1 MKVNIASVK
10 KFFSKVKD
18 LWTRFKNFKAVIV
31 FAFIVKWLYRLINFI
46 IRQALLI
53 LILYS
58 AAFTIAASY
67 FMYKGFIYVY
77 DLYDGVV
84 SLKNDQPEM
93 SKYMQALLDSNPSFE
108 IKHTYVPLDS
118 IHVNLRK
125 AVIASEDAGF
135 YFHPGFDIRA
145 ISEALEANRV
155 SGKTKFGGSTITQQ
169 LAKNLF
175 LSGERSWERKFKELA
190 YALLMEHELG
200 KDRILE
206 LYLNYAQW
214 GKDIFGCQEACLTY
228 YKKSCSKLSVDQAIN
243 LAAML
248 ASPGKHHPNMRE
260 SQFMAKRRAVI
271 YQNMFP
277 KKDSLL
283 VDSLRQLMAPRS
295 SSSQALDAGTPV
307 NAHDKPTKGGHSSA
321 AKSQA
326 PKDKAPKE
334 KSAAKDSAAQKAKNK
349 KK

>member
-1 MKVNIASVK
+1 MIIGEIK
-10 KFFSKVKD
+10 KFFSQLSDQWSQFAHCKVV
-18 LWTRFKNFKAVIV
+18 LVI
-31 FAFIVKWLYRLINFI
+31 AFVVKWLYRLVNFA
-46 IRQALLI
+46 IRQALLVMI
-53 LILYS
+53 IYS
-58 AAFTIAASY
+58 AVFTFTASY
-67 FMYKGFIYVY
+67 FLYKGFVYVY

-84 SLKNDQPEM
+84 SLKDTQPEM
-93 SKYMQALLDSNPSFE
+93 SKYMEALLDSNASIE

-118 IHVNLRK
+118 INVNLQK

-135 YFHPGFDIRA
+135 YFHPGFDVRA
-145 ISEALEANRV
+145 ISEALEANRIQ
-155 SGKTKFGGSTITQQ
+155 GKTKFGGSTITQQ

-190 YALLMEHELG
+190 YALLMERELG

-214 GKDIFGCQEACLTY
+214 GKNIFGCQEACLAY

-283 VDSLRQLMAPRS
+283 VDSLRQLMAPPS
-295 SSSQALDAGTPV
+295 SGLQSPV
-307 NAHDKPTKGGHSSA
+307 PAAAPASSA
-321 AKSQA
+321 SKTTAKEAS
-326 PKDKAPKE
+326 KAASKPA
-334 KSAAKDSAAQKAKNK
+334 SK

>member
-1 MKVNIASVK
+1 
-10 KFFSKVKD
+10 
-18 LWTRFKNFKAVIV
+18 
-31 FAFIVKWLYRLINFI
+31 
-46 IRQALLI
+46 
-53 LILYS
+53 
-58 AAFTIAASY
+58 
-67 FMYKGFIYVY
+67 
-77 DLYDGVV
+77 
-84 SLKNDQPEM
+84 M
-93 SKYMQALLDSNPSFE
+93 SKYMEALRDSNPNIE

-118 IHVNLRK
+118 ISPYLRK

-145 ISEALEANRV
+145 IAEALDANQIA
-155 SGKTKFGGSTITQQ
+155 GKTKFGGSTITQQ

-175 LSGERSWERKFKELA
+175 LSGERSFSRKFKELA

-214 GKDIFGCQEACLTY
+214 GKDIFGCQEACRTY
-228 YKKSCSKLSVDQAIN
+228 YKKSCAKLSVDQAIN

-248 ASPGKHHPNMRE
+248 ASPGKHHPHMRE

-277 KKDSLL
+277 KKDSVLVDSL
-283 VDSLRQLMAPRS
+283 VDSLRQLMAPI
-295 SSSQALDAGTPV
+295 
-307 NAHDKPTKGGHSSA
+307 
-321 AKSQA
+321 
-326 PKDKAPKE
+326 PKDSAGKGAKASEKSIEKGSAKNLDKKSEKASEKNSSKTSE
-334 KSAAKDSAAQKAKNK
+334 KSAKAPAKASTK

>member
-1 MKVNIASVK
+1 MEVLK
-10 KFFSKVKD
+10 KAWSNLK
-18 LWTRFKNFKAVIV
+18 RFNSYFPNTL
-31 FAFIVKWLYRLINFI
+31 FARVTGTILKWLYRTINFV

-53 LILYS
+53 MIIYS
-58 AAFTIAASY
+58 AIFSAVASYALYRAFTYGYEI
-67 FMYKGFIYVY
+67 
-77 DLYDGVV
+77 YDGVAQ
-84 SLKNDQPEM
+84 LKESQPEM
-93 SKYMQALLDSNPSFE
+93 SKYMEALRDSNPNIQ
-108 IKHTYVPLDS
+108 IKHTFVPLDS
-118 IHVNLRK
+118 ISKHLRK

-145 ISEALEANRV
+145 IAEALDANKMA
-155 SGKTKFGGSTITQQ
+155 GKTKFGGSTITQQ

-175 LSGERSWERKFKELA
+175 LSGERSFNRKFKELA

-214 GKDIFGCQEACLTY
+214 GKDIFGCQEACLAY

-260 SQFMAKRRAVI
+260 SQFMSKRRAVI

-277 KKDSLL
+277 KKDSVL
-283 VDSLRQLMAPRS
+283 VDSLRQLMAPPPK
-295 SSSQALDAGTPV
+295 D
-307 NAHDKPTKGGHSSA
+307 SSA
-321 AKSQA
+321 
-326 PKDKAPKE
+326 
-334 KSAAKDSAAQKAKNK
+334 K
-349 KK
+349 KP

>member
-1 MKVNIASVK
+1 MMWLSIKKYWHAFRNNIFVKVCLGFYS
-10 KFFSKVKD
+10 F
-18 LWTRFKNFKAVIV
+18 
-31 FAFIVKWLYRLINFI
+31 INFLLRI
-46 IRQALLI
+46 IVLS

-58 AAFTIAASY
+58 AAFTIVASIAL
-67 FMYKGFIYVY
+67 YKAFIYGY
-77 DLYDGVV
+77 ELYDKVDV
-84 SLKNDQPEM
+84 LKYDQPDQSRFM
-93 SKYMQALLDSNPSFE
+93 KALVDSNPNVKL
-108 IKHTYVPLDS
+108 KHTFVPLDS
-118 IHVNLRK
+118 ISPYLQK

-135 YFHPGFDIRA
+135 YFHPGFDINA
-145 ISEALEANRV
+145 IAEALNANRI
-155 SGKTKFGGSTITQQ
+155 SGKTKFGGSTLTQQ

-214 GKDIFGCQEACLTY
+214 GKDIFGCQEACRTY
-228 YKKSCSKLSVDQAIN
+228 YKKDCYKLSLDQAIN

-283 VDSLRQLMAPRS
+283 VDSLRQLMAPVSPVER
-295 SSSQALDAGTPV
+295 DDKNAGQNGPRIF
-307 NAHDKPTKGGHSSA
+307 
-321 AKSQA
+321 
-326 PKDKAPKE
+326 
-334 KSAAKDSAAQKAKNK
+334 
-349 KK
+349 

>member
-1 MKVNIASVK
+1 
-10 KFFSKVKD
+10 
-18 LWTRFKNFKAVIV
+18 
-31 FAFIVKWLYRLINFI
+31 
-46 IRQALLI
+46 
-53 LILYS
+53 
-58 AAFTIAASY
+58 
-67 FMYKGFIYVY
+67 
-77 DLYDGVV
+77 
-84 SLKNDQPEM
+84 
-93 SKYMQALLDSNPSFE
+93 
-108 IKHTYVPLDS
+108 
-118 IHVNLRK
+118 
-125 AVIASEDAGF
+125 
-135 YFHPGFDIRA
+135 
-145 ISEALEANRV
+145 V

-295 SSSQALDAGTPV
+295 SSSQALDATAPV
-307 NAHDKPTKGGHSSA
+307 NAHDKP
-321 AKSQA
+321 AKVGIRPQRSLRHPRTRLRKKSPLPRTLP
-326 PKDKAPKE
+326 PKRPRTRKVITSRTRGRFRPCR
-334 KSAAKDSAAQKAKNK
+334 
-349 KK
+349 

>member
-1 MKVNIASVK
+1 MAFQKCKDIIEKIRGNLAFKIFKGIYGFVNFLLRCV
-10 KFFSKVKD
+10 
-18 LWTRFKNFKAVIV
+18 
-31 FAFIVKWLYRLINFI
+31 
-46 IRQALLI
+46 LLI
-53 LILYS
+53 LIIYS
-58 AAFTIAASY
+58 AVFSIVASVAL
-67 FMYKGFIYVY
+67 YKAFIYGY
-77 DLYDGVV
+77 NLYDGVV
-84 SLKNDQPEM
+84 TLKDSQPEM
-93 SKYMQALLDSNPSFE
+93 SKYMQALVDSNPATE

-118 IHVNLRK
+118 ISPYLQK

-135 YFHPGFDIRA
+135 YFHPGFDVNA
-145 ISEALEANRV
+145 IAEALNANKM

-214 GKDIFGCQEACLTY
+214 GKDIFGCQEACLAY

-283 VDSLRQLMAPRS
+283 VDSLRQLMAPPAES
-295 SSSQALDAGTPV
+295 VVTPV
-307 NAHDKPTKGGHSSA
+307 ETATPVSGAEASVPENP
-321 AKSQA
+321 
-326 PKDKAPKE
+326 E
-334 KSAAKDSAAQKAKNK
+334 
-349 KK
+349 

>member
-1 MKVNIASVK
+1 MTWQKIKDIWTAFRNNIVVKV
-10 KFFSKVKD
+10 
-18 LWTRFKNFKAVIV
+18 LLC
-31 FAFIVKWLYRLINFI
+31 LYKCINFVLRVTI
-46 IRQALLI
+46 LA

-58 AAFTIAASY
+58 AAFTIAASIVL
-67 FMYKGFIYVY
+67 YKGFVYVY
-77 DLYDGVV
+77 DLYDSVE
-84 SLKNDQPEM
+84 SLKDTQPEM
-93 SKYMQALLDSNPSFE
+93 SKYMEALRDSNPSVE
-108 IKHTYVPLDS
+108 IKHTFVPLDS
-118 IHVNLRK
+118 ISPYLQK

-135 YFHPGFDIRA
+135 YFHPGFDVYA
-145 ISEALEANRV
+145 IAEALNANRI

-169 LAKNLF
+169 LAKNMF

-214 GKDIFGCQEACLTY
+214 GKDIFGCQEACRTY
-228 YKKSCSKLSVDQAIN
+228 YKKNCNKLSIDQAIN

-277 KKDSLL
+277 KKDSVL
-283 VDSLRQLMAPRS
+283 VDSLRQLMAP
-295 SSSQALDAGTPV
+295 
-307 NAHDKPTKGGHSSA
+307 
-321 AKSQA
+321 
-326 PKDKAPKE
+326 
-334 KSAAKDSAAQKAKNK
+334 DSTRIK
-349 KK
+349 K

>member
-1 MKVNIASVK
+1 MSLK
-10 KFFSKVKD
+10 KLNNMWQTFRKS
-18 LWTRFKNFKAVIV
+18 L
-31 FAFIVKWLYRLINFI
+31 FAKICSAIYKCINF
-46 IRQALLI
+46 LLRI
-53 LILYS
+53 VLLGLVLYS
-58 AAFTIAASY
+58 AAFTIVASVAL
-67 FMYKGFIYVY
+67 YKAFVYGYEIYE
-77 DLYDGVV
+77 GVE
-84 SLKNDQPEM
+84 SLKDTQPEM
-93 SKYMQALLDSNPSFE
+93 SKYMQARLDSSPNAI

-118 IHVNLRK
+118 ISMHLQK

-135 YFHPGFDIRA
+135 YFHPGFDVNA
-145 ISEALEANRV
+145 IAEALNANRI

-214 GKDIFGCQEACLTY
+214 GKDIFGCKEACLAY
-228 YKKSCSKLSVDQAIN
+228 YKKDCSKLSVDQAIN
-243 LAAML
+243 MAAML
-248 ASPGKHHPNMRE
+248 ASPGKHHPDMKE

-283 VDSLRQLMAPRS
+283 VDSLKQLMLP
-295 SSSQALDAGTPV
+295 QTP
-307 NAHDKPTKGGHSSA
+307 DTT
-321 AKSQA
+321 AKSVQVN
-326 PKDKAPKE
+326 
-334 KSAAKDSAAQKAKNK
+334 SVVDSVVVPLTPSVAE
-349 KK
+349 

>member
-1 MKVNIASVK
+1 MKKIKNLIDKIRGNLA
-10 KFFSKVKD
+10 
-18 LWTRFKNFKAVIV
+18 FKIFHG
-31 FAFIVKWLYRLINFI
+31 FYSFINF
-46 IRQALLI
+46 LLRVVLLA

-58 AAFTIAASY
+58 AVFSIVASVVLYRAF
-67 FMYKGFIYVY
+67 VY
-77 DLYDGVV
+77 GYNLYEGVE
-84 SLKNDQPEM
+84 SLKDTQPEM
-93 SKYMQALLDSNPSFE
+93 SRYMEALRDSNPAVQ
-108 IKHTYVPLDS
+108 IKHTFVPLDS
-118 IHVNLRK
+118 ISPYLQK

-135 YFHPGFDIRA
+135 YFHPGFDVNA
-145 ISEALEANRV
+145 IAEALNANRM

-214 GKDIFGCQEACLTY
+214 GKDIFGCQEACLAY

-260 SQFMAKRRAVI
+260 SQFMSKRRAVI

-283 VDSLRQLMAPRS
+283 VDSLRQLVAPPPAAPVAEPAANTAPAAIVAPVS
-295 SSSQALDAGTPV
+295 SPETSVSENPQ
-307 NAHDKPTKGGHSSA
+307 
-321 AKSQA
+321 
-326 PKDKAPKE
+326 
-334 KSAAKDSAAQKAKNK
+334 
-349 KK
+349 

>member
-1 MKVNIASVK
+1 MEVMKKAWSNLK
-10 KFFSKVKD
+10 
-18 LWTRFKNFKAVIV
+18 RFNSYFPNTL
-31 FAFIVKWLYRLINFI
+31 FARVTGTILKWLYRTINFV

-53 LILYS
+53 MIIYS
-58 AAFTIAASY
+58 AIFSAVASYALYRAFTYGYEI
-67 FMYKGFIYVY
+67 
-77 DLYDGVV
+77 YDGVAQ
-84 SLKNDQPEM
+84 LKESQPEM
-93 SKYMQALLDSNPSFE
+93 SKYMEALRDSNPNIQ
-108 IKHTYVPLDS
+108 IKHTFVPLDS
-118 IHVNLRK
+118 ISKHLRK

-145 ISEALEANRV
+145 IAEALDANQV
-155 SGKTKFGGSTITQQ
+155 AGKTKFGGSTITQQ

-175 LSGERSWERKFKELA
+175 LSGERSFNRKFKELA

-214 GKDIFGCQEACLTY
+214 GKDIFGCQEACLAY

-277 KKDSLL
+277 KKDSVL
-283 VDSLRQLMAPRS
+283 VDSLRQLMAPPPK
-295 SSSQALDAGTPV
+295 D
-307 NAHDKPTKGGHSSA
+307 SSA
-321 AKSQA
+321 
-326 PKDKAPKE
+326 
-334 KSAAKDSAAQKAKNK
+334 K
-349 KK
+349 KP

>member
-1 MKVNIASVK
+1 METLKKVWCKVNSSCSAFFNT
-10 KFFSKVKD
+10 KFAKVT
-18 LWTRFKNFKAVIV
+18 L
-31 FAFIVKWLYRLINFI
+31 FILKWLYRTINFV

-53 LILYS
+53 LIIYS
-58 AAFTIAASY
+58 ALFSVAASY
-67 FMYKGFIYVY
+67 ALYRAFTYGYEI
-77 DLYDGVV
+77 YDGVAQ
-84 SLKNDQPEM
+84 LKDAQPEM
-93 SKYMQALLDSNPSFE
+93 SKYMEALQDSNPNIQ
-108 IKHTYVPLDS
+108 IKHTFVPLDS
-118 IHVNLRK
+118 ISKHLRK

-145 ISEALEANRV
+145 IAEALDANQV
-155 SGKTKFGGSTITQQ
+155 AGKTKFGGSTITQQ

-175 LSGERSWERKFKELA
+175 LSGERSFNRKFKELA

-214 GKDIFGCQEACLTY
+214 GKDIFGCQEACLAY
-228 YKKSCSKLSVDQAIN
+228 YKKSCSRLSVDQAIN

-277 KKDSLL
+277 KKDSVL
-283 VDSLRQLMAPRS
+283 VDSLRQLMAP
-295 SSSQALDAGTPV
+295 P
-307 NAHDKPTKGGHSSA
+307 
-321 AKSQA
+321 
-326 PKDKAPKE
+326 PKDSSTKIP
-334 KSAAKDSAAQKAKNK
+334 
-349 KK
+349 

>member
-1 MKVNIASVK
+1 MFFQKCKDVTKRVK
-10 KFFSKVKD
+10 ES
-18 LWTRFKNFKAVIV
+18 LGFKIFKG
-31 FAFIVKWLYRLINFI
+31 FYGTINFLLRCVLLVLI
-46 IRQALLI
+46 I
-53 LILYS
+53 YS
-58 AAFTIAASY
+58 AAFSIIASVLL
-67 FMYKGFIYVY
+67 YKAFNYGY
-77 DLYDGVV
+77 DLYDGVQ

-93 SKYMQALLDSNPSFE
+93 SRYMQALVDSNPTVD

-118 IHVNLRK
+118 ISPYLQK

-135 YFHPGFDIRA
+135 YFHPGFDVNA
-145 ISEALEANRV
+145 IAEALNANRM

-214 GKDIFGCQEACLTY
+214 GKDIFGCQAACSTY

-283 VDSLRQLMAPRS
+283 VDSLRQLMAPPPAEPAIVPAAPAAEPAAAVEPVPS
-295 SSSQALDAGTPV
+295 PEPSVPQDA
-307 NAHDKPTKGGHSSA
+307 N
-321 AKSQA
+321 
-326 PKDKAPKE
+326 
-334 KSAAKDSAAQKAKNK
+334 
-349 KK
+349 

>member
-1 MKVNIASVK
+1 MSKGCVKEFFAKVHE
-10 KFFSKVKD
+10 
-18 LWTRFKNFKAVIV
+18 LWTKFIHFKVV
-31 FAFIVKWLYRLINFI
+31 VVVAFLIKWIYRLINFI

-53 LILYS
+53 LIIYS
-58 AAFTIAASY
+58 AAFTIGAS
-67 FMYKGFIYVY
+67 FLLYKGFVYVY
-77 DLYDGVV
+77 DLYDGVS
-84 SLKNDQPEM
+84 SLKDVQPEM
-93 SKYMQALLDSNPSFE
+93 SKYMEALRDSNPNIE

-118 IHVNLRK
+118 IHINLQK

-135 YFHPGFDIRA
+135 YFHPGFDVRA
-145 ISEALEANRV
+145 ISEALEANRIQ
-155 SGKTKFGGSTITQQ
+155 GKTKFGGSTITQQ

-214 GKDIFGCQEACLTY
+214 GKDIFGCQEACKAY

-243 LAAML
+243 MAAML

-271 YQNMFP
+271 YANMFP

-283 VDSLRQLMAPRS
+283 VDSLKQLVAPRS
-295 SSSQALDAGTPV
+295 SSSMMGAAPASSTAPAKAV
-307 NAHDKPTKGGHSSA
+307 PAKP
-321 AKSQA
+321 Q
-326 PKDKAPKE
+326 KAR
-334 KSAAKDSAAQKAKNK
+334 KDSASAKSKPK
-349 KK
+349 KG

>member
-1 MKVNIASVK
+1 MAFQKCKDIIK
-10 KFFSKVKD
+10 KIRGS
-18 LWTRFKNFKAVIV
+18 LGFKIFKG
-31 FAFIVKWLYRLINFI
+31 LYGTINFLLRCVLLVLI
-46 IRQALLI
+46 I
-53 LILYS
+53 YS
-58 AAFTIAASY
+58 AAFSIIATVALYKAFSY
-67 FMYKGFIYVY
+67 GY

-84 SLKNDQPEM
+84 TLKDTQPEM
-93 SKYMQALLDSNPSFE
+93 SKYMQALVDSNPATE

-118 IHVNLRK
+118 ISPYLQK

-135 YFHPGFDIRA
+135 YFHPGFDVNA
-145 ISEALEANRV
+145 IAEALNANKM

-214 GKDIFGCQEACLTY
+214 GKDIFGCQAACSTY

-283 VDSLRQLMAPRS
+283 VDSLRQLMAPPPAEPVVAPVAPAAEPAAATPAEPS
-295 SSSQALDAGTPV
+295 VSQDA
-307 NAHDKPTKGGHSSA
+307 N
-321 AKSQA
+321 
-326 PKDKAPKE
+326 
-334 KSAAKDSAAQKAKNK
+334 
-349 KK
+349 